1 MKRVVALPRR
11 SDGKP
16 LVTDSPF
23 LEEENWSLKVKEQ
36 KFEKVRSDGEQL
48 REHRILLGVVTKRSG
63 LARVEAGVVALPSR
77 VAGMPG

>member
-1 MKRVVALPRR
+1 MVALPKR

-16 LVTDSPF
+16 FVTNSPF
-23 LEEENWSLKVKEQ
+23 LEEENWSFKVKEQ

-48 REHRILLGVVTKRSG
+48 CEHRVLLGVVTERSG
-63 LARVEAGVVALPSR
+63 LAKVEAGVVALPSR

>member
-1 MKRVVALPRR
+1 MVALPRR
-11 SDGKP
+11 CDGKP

-23 LEEENWSLKVKEQ
+23 LEEENWSLKVKEP

-48 REHRILLGVVTKRSG
+48 HEHRVLLRVVTERSG